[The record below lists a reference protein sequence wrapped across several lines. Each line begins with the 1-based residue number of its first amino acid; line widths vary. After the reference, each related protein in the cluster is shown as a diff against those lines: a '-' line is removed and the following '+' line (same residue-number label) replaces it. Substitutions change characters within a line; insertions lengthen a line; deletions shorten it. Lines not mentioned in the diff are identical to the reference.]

1 MAHILSGIANLPDA
15 AMPCLPFA
23 RPLLAGLAL
32 AATLCLP
39 MPARAD
45 DGGLA
50 TDDAGD
56 VSLSAAEAE
65 LDNPERAGYQ
75 RLMRLT
81 RALDQ
86 AAGRKPGDQ
95 PTALLAARA
104 LATYGGMSG
113 QRRAHDLV
121 EEVLRQDAKSIDA
134 LLLRSRLDWGSGC
147 LPCAERDIHAA
158 RRIGPADARV
168 LAAQA
173 GLYAGKGAQRLRDPS
188 RSLPGEAGT
197 DFYALAVREYEAAI
211 AAQGSP
217 PRRAALYEQIAD
229 IEAYR
234 GRNGQ
239 AEQALKKAVELA
251 PERGSLLEKYA
262 SHLMYAVGDWKRAS
276 EFALKASVKGGSSHT
291 RELQAAAMYSA
302 WAEAYL
308 ADRAA
313 GRSREEV
320 AGMLEAARK
329 FWPDSEEMMIRATSS
344 ARTAPLA
351 RALLAAGLYTGK
363 QGDYRDKD
371 GDTPLANLVLNYG
384 RLQHDDSLARQ
395 RSELLEVADLLI
407 ADGANL
413 NAIASEGGEPLLAA
427 AARSGDAAL
436 FEKILKA
443 GANPHLAGRDGTTA
457 LFALAALADHAAALR
472 TADILFERGV
482 DIDRSDRARRTP
494 LMLAAESGNTAL
506 ATQLLKRGARHD
518 AHDSNDYT
526 PLDYAASAGQRK
538 MSELLLAAG
547 AEIATQNSAC
557 GVSTTIDQAERRGH
571 KDLADL
577 LRQRRK
583 VEL

>member
-1 MAHILSGIANLPDA
+1 
-15 AMPCLPFA
+15 MPHRLFA
-23 RPLLAGLAL
+23 RPMLAALAL
-32 AATLCLP
+32 AAALCLP
-39 MPARAD
+39 PAARAD
-45 DGGLA
+45 NA
-50 TDDAGD
+50 EPFTDDAGD

-81 RALDQ
+81 QALDQ
-86 AAGRKPGDQ
+86 AARRKPDDL

-104 LATYGGMSG
+104 QADYGGMSG

-134 LLLRSRLDWGSGC
+134 LLLRSRLDWLAGC
-147 LPCAERDIHAA
+147 MPCAERSIHAA
-158 RRIGPADARV
+158 RRIAPADARV

-188 RSLPGEAGT
+188 RSLPGDAGT
-197 DFYALAVREYEAAI
+197 DFYALAVRQYEAAI

-217 PRRAALYEQIAD
+217 LRRAALYEHIAD

-234 GRNGQ
+234 GHRGQ

-251 PERGSLLEKYA
+251 PDRGSLLEKYA
-262 SHLMYAVGDWKRAS
+262 NHLMYSVGDWKRAS
-276 EFALKASVKGGSSHT
+276 EFALKASVKGGSWRT

-308 ADRAA
+308 TDRAA
-313 GRSREEV
+313 GRSRDEV
-320 AGMLEAARK
+320 TGMLEAARK
-329 FWPDSEEMMIRATSS
+329 LWPDSEQMMVYATSS

-351 RALLAAGLYTGK
+351 RALLAAGLYSGK

-371 GDTPLANLVLNYG
+371 GDTPLVNLVLNYG
-384 RLQHDDSLARQ
+384 RLPHDDNLARL
-395 RSELLEVADLLI
+395 RSELLEIADLLI

-413 NAIASEGGEPLLAA
+413 NAMASEGGEPLLAA

-436 FEKILKA
+436 FEKVLKA
-443 GANPHLAGRDGTTA
+443 GANPHLAGRSGTTA
-457 LFALAALADHAAALR
+457 LLAVAALLDYDAAIRMAAL
-472 TADILFERGV
+472 LFERGV
-482 DIDRSDRARRTP
+482 DADRGDRAKRTP

-506 ATQLLKRGARHD
+506 ATQLLKRGAQHD

-557 GVSTTIDQAERRGH
+557 GVSNTIDQAERRGH
-571 KDLADL
+571 KELADL

-583 VEL
+583 VDL

>member
-1 MAHILSGIANLPDA
+1 MLSGNPNLTDA
-15 AMPCLPFA
+15 AMHSASFS
-23 RPLLAGLAL
+23 RPILAAIAL
-32 AATLCLP
+32 AAALSLSL
-39 MPARAD
+39 PARAD
-45 DGGLA
+45 DTALA

-56 VSLSAAEAE
+56 VSLRTAEAA
-65 LDNPERAGYQ
+65 LDNPERAGHR

-81 RALDQ
+81 QALDQ
-86 AAGRKPGDQ
+86 AARRKPDDV
-95 PTALLAARA
+95 PTVLLAARA
-104 LATYGGMSG
+104 QVDYGGMSG

-134 LLLRSRLDWGSGC
+134 LLLRSRLDWLAGC
-147 LPCAERDIHAA
+147 LPCAERSIQAA
-158 RRIGPADARV
+158 RRIAPADAGV

-188 RSLPGEAGT
+188 RSLPGEAAK

-234 GRNGQ
+234 GHSGP
-239 AEQALKKAVELA
+239 AERALKKAVDLA
-251 PERGSLLEKYA
+251 PDRGSLLEEYA
-262 SHLMYAVGDWKRAS
+262 SHLMYSVGDWKRAS

-302 WAEAYL
+302 WAEAFE

-313 GRSREEV
+313 GRSRDEV

-329 FWPDSEEMMIRATSS
+329 FWPDSEEMMIRATTS

-351 RALLAAGLYTGK
+351 RALLAAGLYSGK

-371 GDTPLANLVLNYG
+371 GDTPLTNLVLNYG
-384 RLQHDDSLARQ
+384 RLQHDGNLARQ
-395 RSELLEVADLLI
+395 RSELLDVADLLI

-413 NAIASEGGEPLLAA
+413 NAMASEGGEPLLAA
-427 AARSGDAAL
+427 AARSGNAAL

-443 GANPHLAGRDGTTA
+443 GANPHLAGRSGTTG
-457 LFALAALADHAAALR
+457 LFAVAALADYDAALR
-472 TADILFERGV
+472 MAALLFERGV
-482 DIDRSDRARRTP
+482 DVDRGDRARRTP
-494 LMLAAESGNTAL
+494 LMLAAENGNTAL
-506 ATQLLKRGARHD
+506 ATQLLKRGAQHD
-518 AHDSNDYT
+518 AHDSDDYT

-583 VEL
+583 VDL

>member
-1 MAHILSGIANLPDA
+1 MAHILSGIANLPEA
-15 AMPCLPFA
+15 AMPCLPFT

-113 QRRAHDLV
+113 QRRAHELV

-147 LPCAERDIHAA
+147 LPCAERDIHTA
-158 RRIGPADARV
+158 RRIAPADARV

-211 AAQGSP
+211 AAQASP
-217 PRRAALYEQIAD
+217 LRRAALYEQIAD

-234 GRNGQ
+234 GRKSQ

-262 SHLMYAVGDWKRAS
+262 NHLMYAVGDWKRAS

-329 FWPDSEEMMIRATSS
+329 FWPDSEEMIINATSS

-384 RLQHDDSLARQ
+384 RLQHDDNLARQ

-427 AARSGDAAL
+427 AARGGDAAL

-457 LFALAALADHAAALR
+457 LFAVAALGDHSAALR
-472 TADILFERGV
+472 MADMLFERGV
-482 DIDRSDRARRTP
+482 DIDRSDRVRRTP

-506 ATQLLKRGARHD
+506 ATQLLKRGAHHD

-547 AEIATQNSAC
+547 AEITTQNSAC

-583 VEL
+583 VDL

>member
-1 MAHILSGIANLPDA
+1 
-15 AMPCLPFA
+15 MPYFPFA
-23 RPLLAGLAL
+23 RPMLAGLAL

-45 DGGLA
+45 DSALA

-86 AAGRKPGDQ
+86 AARRKPDDQ

-104 LATYGGMSG
+104 LAFYGGMSG
-113 QRRAHDLV
+113 QRRAHELV

-134 LLLRSRLDWGSGC
+134 LLLRGSLDWGSGC
-147 LPCAERDIHAA
+147 LPCAERDIQAA
-158 RRIGPADARV
+158 RRIAPADARV
-168 LAAQA
+168 LTAQA

-211 AAQGSP
+211 AAQASP
-217 PRRAALYEQIAD
+217 LRRAALYEQIAD

-239 AEQALKKAVELA
+239 VERALKKAVELA
-251 PERGSLLEKYA
+251 PDRGSLLEKYA
-262 SHLMYAVGDWKRAS
+262 NHLMYSVGDWKGAS
-276 EFALKASVKGGSSHT
+276 EFALKASIKGGSSRT

-313 GRSREEV
+313 GRSPEEV
-320 AGMLEAARK
+320 TGMLEAARK
-329 FWPDSEEMMIRATSS
+329 FWPDTEEMMIYATSS

-351 RALLAAGLYTGK
+351 RALLAAGLYSGRL
-363 QGDYRDKD
+363 GDYRDKD

-384 RLQHDDSLARQ
+384 RLQHDDNLARQ
-395 RSELLEVADLLI
+395 RSELLEIADRLI

-457 LFALAALADHAAALR
+457 LFAVAALADHAAALR
-472 TADILFERGV
+472 MADILFERGV

-518 AHDSNDYT
+518 AHDNNDYT

-538 MSELLLAAG
+538 MSELLLATG